1 LWDKYYKY
9 LWKVYDFN
17 AENEEEMKKKV
28 VIMEK
33 TIPFDNNSFLNID
46 NFYEFKWLDFFIQ
59 FLEKIKDIK
68 EEQKKEQEIN
78 SYLLDFFV

>member
-1 LWDKYYKY
+1 MWDKYYKY

>member
-1 LWDKYYKY
+1 MWDKYYKY

-46 NFYEFKWLDFFIQ
+46 NFYEFKWLNFFIQ
-59 FLEKIKDIK
+59 FLEKIEDIK